1 MHKLKTIGNVCLV
14 LLSVIAVC
22 ISIAYIYIHFFIDN
36 VTTGINYIDNQIG
49 VDILDSDNLSETEKN
64 VLEER
69 YFLEANFYSNSKC
82 NGIALQE
89 LKLNYFMDYNLTSD
103 SYRSTGAQY
112 LGDLKPEDLVL
123 RKNTEEQSNN
133 WQETK
138 FSYYDTSNGISWSG
152 NKLNTQLTRNT
163 SFIIKIDNRAFSIQ
177 LTGTEKFTTYYKF
190 LFWDIPQENT
200 LYYNY
205 TNVFVDC
212 MEAIRSNSY
221 GYGDYYI
228 IVDLSK
234 YFTIKE
240 YDLETGKFKADD
252 VTDIIKNYSVLK
264 FHYDENGAL
273 NSNQSIFKTID
284 CNPSF
289 DLKNDNILT
298 DYWQATMFYEIKE
311 DDLNYVYNKTY
322 GGYLITSSN
331 KINNI
336 IKFSQESEFSILIDL
351 QSDYFIKNKI
361 NVVGFATSSFNNIQI
376 STLKISGSSQNFYFL
391 DKSFNNSFIELFT
404 YSDSLNIFKADTSLT
419 NVKAEVK
426 FL

>member
-1 MHKLKTIGNVCLV
+1 M
-14 LLSVIAVC
+14 
-22 ISIAYIYIHFFIDN
+22 
-36 VTTGINYIDNQIG
+36 
-49 VDILDSDNLSETEKN
+49 
-64 VLEER
+64 EER

-89 LKLNYFMDYNLTSD
+89 LKLNYFMYYNLTID